1 MDNRERSIL
10 KTLLYADIFNYPLTK
25 NQVWK
30 FLISEEKIN
39 KTFLFNNLKNIKKII
54 DFKDGYFFLKGKKE
68 LIYLRKEN
76 EKESSIKL
84 KKAKKIA
91 QIVFYIP
98 SIKLIGVSGALS
110 MKNSDANDDIDFFV
124 VSENNLAWTTRL
136 LSIIILSLLGV
147 YRTRKTQNIKD
158 KICLNMIID
167 ESNLHFKKPVQ
178 NLYTA
183 HEVIQIIPL
192 FTRNNTYKKFI
203 KENGWYKKF
212 LPNATSYK
220 NLHMDKSQNIFE
232 ILLLVIFKILSIE
245 KILRFLQRKYMEKNV
260 TRETI
265 ESGFIALHPFDYK
278 SFVLN
283 NYNKKI
289 KKHLI

>member
-10 KTLLYADIFNYPLTK
+10 KTLLYADIFKYPLTK

-30 FLISEEKIN
+30 FLISDEKIN
-39 KTFLFNNLKNIKKII
+39 KTFLFNNLKNVKKII
-54 DFKDGYFFLKGKKE
+54 DFKDGYFFLKGKKG
-68 LIYLRKEN
+68 LIDLRKEN
-76 EKESSIKL
+76 EKESNIKL
-84 KKAKKIA
+84 KRAKKIA
-91 QIVFYIP
+91 QIVFHIP

-124 VSENNLAWTTRL
+124 VSENNLAWSTRFF
-136 LSIIILSLLGV
+136 SIIILSFLGV
-147 YRTRKTQNIKD
+147 YRTKKTENIKD

-167 ESNLHFKKPVQ
+167 ESNLHFKKPLQ

-192 FTRNNTYKKFI
+192 FSRNNTYKKFI
-203 KENGWYKKF
+203 KENEWYKKF

-220 NLHMDKSQNIFE
+220 NIYRDKSQNIFE
-232 ILLLVIFKILSIE
+232 ILLIIIFKILSIE
-245 KILRFLQRKYMEKNV
+245 KILKFLQRKYMEKNV

-265 ESGFIALHPFDYK
+265 ESSFIALHPFDYM

-283 NYNKKI
+283 KYNKKI
-289 KKHLI
+289 KNI

>member
-30 FLISEEKIN
+30 FLISEEKVN

-68 LIYLRKEN
+68 LIDLRKEN
-76 EKESSIKL
+76 EKESDIKL

-98 SIKLIGVSGALS
+98 SIKLVGVSGALS
-110 MKNSDANDDIDFFV
+110 MKNSDVNDDIDFFV

-136 LSIIILSLLGV
+136 LSIIILSFLGV
-147 YRTRKTQNIKD
+147 YRTRKTENIKD

-167 ESNLHFKKPVQ
+167 ESNLHFKKSVQ

-192 FTRNNTYKKFI
+192 FSRNNTYKKFI

-220 NLHMDKSQNIFE
+220 NSYMDKSQNILE
-232 ILLLVIFKILSIE
+232 
-245 KILRFLQRKYMEKNV
+245 
-260 TRETI
+260 
-265 ESGFIALHPFDYK
+265 
-278 SFVLN
+278 
-283 NYNKKI
+283 
-289 KKHLI
+289 